1 MEKEN
6 IVFIRAT
13 PPIKKYNLKC
23 YNAEYHEKNRSHRLK
38 YAKIY
43 YQENLDKFREK
54 TLCDCGSLFTTW
66 QKNRHYRTQKHKN
79 YLQSLL

>member
-6 IVFIRAT
+6 IIFIRAT
-13 PPIKKYNLKC
+13 PTIKKYYKKC
-23 YNAEYHEKNRSHRLK
+23 YLADYHKKNRHRRLN
-38 YAKIY
+38 YSKIY

-54 TLCDCGSLFTTW
+54 TVCDCGSLFTTW
-66 QKNRHYRTQKHKN
+66 QKNRHFRTQKHQN